1 MSKCKTYIIAAAVIV
16 AILLI
21 IIAAKVFA
29 ADYYTLTGNSCGT
42 GLTGNTCV
50 GGLITETYPAGT
62 VVTLTPSPK
71 TGYLF
76 IGWRGDCTGKGS
88 CVLTMTRNMTVM
100 ADFKLKPGKVR
111 NLRIAQLRRN
121 TDVAD

>member
-1 MSKCKTYIIAAAVIV
+1 MSKYKPYIIAAAVIV
-16 AILLI
+16 AILMI
-21 IIAAKVFA
+21 IIVAKVFA

-50 GGLITETYPAGT
+50 GGLITETYSAGT

-76 IGWRGDCTGKGS
+76 TGWRGDCTGKGN
-88 CVLTMTRNMTVM
+88 CVLTMTRDMTVM
-100 ADFKLKPGKVR
+100 ADFAKKPGKVR
-111 NLRIAQLRRN
+111 NLKIAKME
-121 TDVAD
+121 D